1 MEDAKEDAEEDTKI
15 RVSRFALEGD
25 IKEFEGSVIELR
37 SQVSDDEWI
46 QIVNETVAYKVFL
59 KCLKKVGMPLLGETG
74 EKEDD
79 KFIVWLTE
87 SVSNMKILDPILV
100 SSVNEKKLKKIYTT
114 KMQDGADNM
123 SKLIKDVAKDLK
135 SSKRSEVSDL

>member
-1 MEDAKEDAEEDTKI
+1 MEDVREDAEEDTKI
-15 RVSRFALEGD
+15 KVSHFVLEGD

-37 SQVSDDEWI
+37 SQVSDDEWV
-46 QIVNETVAYKVFL
+46 QIINETVAYKVFL
-59 KCLKKVGMPLLGETG
+59 KCLKKVGMPLLGERWD
-74 EKEDD
+74 KEDD
-79 KFIVWLTE
+79 KFIIWLTE

-114 KMQDGADNM
+114 KMQDGADSM
-123 SKLIKDVAKDLK
+123 GKLIKDVAKDLK